1 MESLLDAGILYPDLK
16 AVMKKTFQ
24 KSFDPEERLSDLK
37 HYLSKKKPERFTQD
51 FMSKVMDHFEE
62 VFEAEGIEFM
72 TIEPT
77 RSELE
82 GTDVSVFPFTNISSS
97 CVEQSFAVRY
107 KLVAQGFLFYT
118 FSENSRAPGAHFA

>member
-1 MESLLDAGILYPDLK
+1 MDAGILYPDLK

-107 KLVAQGFLFYT
+107 KLHSASYIRVCSYKG
-118 FSENSRAPGAHFA
+118 H